1 MSTRAQIAVRDG
13 SSTQLLYQ
21 HSDGY
26 PTGVLPILKQYIQG
40 VRDGGIRDNVSQS
53 VGWLIVWSHKEM
65 MEDNNYLAEKHGN
78 SIAFSDWKV
87 AYIEP
92 SPEGLHGDIEYL
104 YVVDLVTR
112 KVMHTQKIDEILDLQ
127 YRMFGH
133 TADPGILIP
142 VLLELPS
149 LWKASGI

>member
-26 PTGVLPILKQYIQG
+26 PDGVLPILKQYIQG

-65 MEDNNYLAEKHGN
+65 MEANKSLEERFGPSVLN
-78 SIAFSDWKV
+78 DWKA

-112 KVMHTQKIDEILDLQ
+112 TVMYTEKIDEILDLQ

-133 TADPGILIP
+133 PADPGILIP

>member
-26 PTGVLPILKQYIQG
+26 PEGVLPTLKQYIQG

-53 VGWLIVWSHKEM
+53 VGWLIVWGHKELYADLG
-65 MEDNNYLAEKHGN
+65 ELGEKQ
-78 SIAFSDWKV
+78 SIMDWK
-87 AYIEP
+87 ASYIEP

-112 KVMHTQKIDEILDLQ
+112 TVMYTEKIDEILDLQ
-127 YRMFGH
+127 YRLFGH
-133 TADPGILIP
+133 PADPGILIP

-149 LWKASGI
+149 LWKPSGI